1 MQKSSNL
8 NQIADKLSVKNF
20 WQQNIDKY
28 LQNIYFVQF
37 YLILK
42 LEPQNE
48 PY

>member
-8 NQIADKLSVKNF
+8 NQTADKLSVKTLLTK
-20 WQQNIDKY
+20 NIDKY